1 MALIDFAA
9 LTAPVSETESCGPDL
24 DLEGDPDY
32 MNYVARA
39 EGILPATFFSRDAEG
54 RQTPF
59 DRTTID
65 FDAEFRALGKLLDA
79 TRDLRLLT
87 LVAKFSILNRDLASF
102 ASTIKVMAGLVAQNW
117 HDVHPRGDDGD
128 FTLRMVSLQ
137 TLDDSPTVILPL
149 QHAPLVQSR
158 RFGLISYRNL
168 MVAQGEANAR
178 DGEDAPDSASI
189 ESAFR
194 EADLGTLVAT
204 RDQVD
209 VIKTSLATI
218 HATWLEK
225 AGYDQAVA
233 FAKLSPLVDK
243 ILAALDGA
251 VAKRSPAA
259 ALASQPATDPSGATP
274 PGGIGLPAQS
284 AAATAR
290 VQSVKDAAAA
300 LAAAGEYFARS
311 EPSSPALL
319 LVRQAQY
326 LIGKSFHE
334 VIQTLLPA
342 HAEHAS
348 IRLGADQIFELPV
361 ERLSGVILEPN
372 ASSSSEDTGLEQPE
386 SLSEEGIATESQP
399 NGEVSPIE
407 AAGANGGSRPDS
419 SIPGASTRYEAIALL
434 EQVSAFYR
442 TTEPASP
449 IPLLTD
455 RACGMSQ
462 KDFLS
467 LLKDVLP
474 GVGVTQ
480 EY

>member
-1 MALIDFAA
+1 MASIDFEA
-9 LTAPVSETESCGPDL
+9 LKAPVSESEPCGPDL
-24 DLEGDPDY
+24 DLEGDPEY

-39 EGILPATFFSRDAEG
+39 EGLLPAMFFSRDVEG
-54 RQTPF
+54 RQIPF
-59 DRTTID
+59 DRTSID
-65 FDAEFRALGKLLDA
+65 FNTEFQALEKLLDA

-87 LVAKFSILNRDLASF
+87 LAAKFSILNRDLEMFSSAVE
-102 ASTIKVMAGLVAQNW
+102 TIAGLLAGHW
-117 HDVHPRGDDGD
+117 EDVHPKGEDGD

-158 RFGLISYRNL
+158 RFGAISFRNM
-168 MVAQGEANAR
+168 MVAQGEASAR
-178 DGEDAPDSASI
+178 EGEDAPDAAAI

-194 EADLGTLVAT
+194 EADLSTLVET
-204 RDQVD
+204 RDRID
-209 VIKTSLATI
+209 SLRKSLAGLR
-218 HATWLEK
+218 ASWLEK
-225 AGYDQAVA
+225 AGYDQAIT
-233 FAKLSPLVDK
+233 FTKLSPLVDK

-259 ALASQPATDPSGATP
+259 ALATQPAVGSGTPPPSGGVAP
-274 PGGIGLPAQS
+274 PIPGP
-284 AAATAR
+284 AAAAQI
-290 VQSVKDAAAA
+290 QSVRDAARA
-300 LAAAGEYFARS
+300 LAAAAGYFARS

-334 VIQTLLPA
+334 VIQTLLPT
-342 HAEHAS
+342 HADQAS
-348 IRLGADQIFELPV
+348 IRLGNDQIFELPI
-361 ERLSGVILEPN
+361 ERLSGVTLESN
-372 ASSSSEDTGLEQPE
+372 DSSYSGDASLDQPDSLPEDGNDAEC
-386 SLSEEGIATESQP
+386 LSNDEPSAAET
-399 NGEVSPIE
+399 
-407 AAGANGGSRPDS
+407 AGANEGSHPD
-419 SIPGASTRYEAIALL
+419 GAVPAANTRHDAIALL

-442 TTEPASP
+442 TAEPASP

-474 GVGVTQ
+474 GIGATQ
-480 EY
+480 SY